1 MNFLDRSSLPKFQER
16 LDLAASEL
24 NDMEEILCAAIN
36 EIAGR
41 HFILTNMIPLEERDR
56 YAEDTNCAILDTF
69 EGILQRLSTLEQDV
83 IEIRQLRDNDIA
95 MYDDKYLE
103 LEKRLNALDDA
114 AARKDDLNVVLYR
127 TKDLPSSL
135 EE

>member
-1 MNFLDRSSLPKFQER
+1 MNFLDRSSMPKFQER

-41 HFILTNMIPLEERDR
+41 HFILTNMIPAEERDR

-69 EGILQRLSTLEQDV
+69 EGMLQRLSTLEQDIV
-83 IEIRQLRDNDIA
+83 EIRELRNNDIA

-103 LEKRLNALDDA
+103 LERRLNALDDA